1 MKNRRAPRHE
11 RERHFIALSIAKFH
25 NKFDYSL
32 VEYTNNHTPVR
43 IICPIHGEFQQR
55 PQNHLDSKEGCYQ
68 CGKARAGRNHR
79 LSKEEFIRRSNI
91 VHSQYYDYSKV
102 EYIDS
107 FTPVIVT
114 CPIHGDF
121 TQQPNDHMFHGNGCK
136 QCGYENRMSKGE
148 QKIATWLEQNNMEHR
163 FQYSFDDLKAN
174 DGINSLRYD
183 FFLPNE
189 EMLIEF
195 DGPHHEQPITYAGT
209 GEEKAERTHLLT
221 VEYDRKKEDYA
232 KENGYTILRIP
243 YNCLKEIEEV
253 LSSNLL

>member
-1 MKNRRAPRHE
+1 
-11 RERHFIALSIAKFH
+11 
-25 NKFDYSL
+25 
-32 VEYTNNHTPVR
+32 
-43 IICPIHGEFQQR
+43 
-55 PQNHLDSKEGCYQ
+55 
-68 CGKARAGRNHR
+68 
-79 LSKEEFIRRSNI
+79 
-91 VHSQYYDYSKV
+91 
-102 EYIDS
+102 
-107 FTPVIVT
+107 
-114 CPIHGDF
+114 
-121 TQQPNDHMFHGNGCK
+121 
-136 QCGYENRMSKGE
+136 MSKGE